1 MTFVPIKF
9 PPGVV
14 RQATP
19 NDAPNTWWDTSN
31 VRWLA
36 GSIMPIGGN
45 TRISS
50 DPLPSPVR
58 TLFQWRDDGAR
69 EWTAVGHESGV
80 SVLFGSLTDVTP
92 ASFVGMDAVAG
103 GGYGSLDYGDDLNP
117 ISDPSGT
124 TIASSATVT
133 ITNAA
138 PAVITWADHGLTAD
152 DVVRFTTT
160 GTLPSGIVSG
170 AVVVGSISGTT
181 LTVSSVTSG
190 TLAVGEYLTGT
201 GITVGT
207 YISALGTGSG
217 GTGTYTVSSS
227 QTVSATTITATQN
240 YYVIPVST
248 NTFRICLASGGKNG
262 TPVNT
267 SSAGSGTHTS
277 NWVVGQDNFGRQRSS
292 NPPIFRKPDHWSF
305 SSFGSDLLAVC
316 SSDGRLLHLTP
327 TTGVVPKMDVPSNAP
342 TGNYAMAV
350 TAERAVMLMGA
361 GGNPRR
367 VAWSDFEDY
376 NGWTFNVSTGQA
388 GYIDLEASS
397 PIITGVRVKEGV
409 LVLTQHEC
417 FLVRYVGAPYFYG
430 VEKLGSTTFSAPCA
444 IASGGSYTV
453 WFGESG
459 FWVYSGGAIR
469 LLDCPMFG
477 DIKQNYDP
485 LYGNYRSHMHEN
497 GAFPEFWFDYV
508 DIHATDGEPNNYVIW
523 NYSDNVWIRGQRN
536 VTAAIGAVTASYPLL
551 AKTDNNVYQSED
563 GWTDDGT
570 SRVGSVWAE
579 TSVLDFGQGDS
590 YIELNQAMI
599 ASDPDSDVDNY
610 QIKFKS
616 KYTPGQT
623 EVEFGPYAPRADGY
637 TDTRV
642 SGRDIRLRIEAT
654 NDAYWSVGQIRFD
667 VNKNGGRR

>member
-1 MTFVPIKF
+1 MTFVPLKF

-19 NDAPNTWWDTSN
+19 NDAPNTWWDSSN

-58 TLFQWRDDGAR
+58 TLFQWRDNDAK

-80 SVLFGSLTDVTP
+80 AVIFGSLSDVTP
-92 ASFVGMDAVAG
+92 VGFQGMAGVAG
-103 GGYGSLDYGDDLNP
+103 GGYGSLDWGTDEDP

-124 TIASSATVT
+124 TIASSAVVT
-133 ITNAA
+133 ITNAS
-138 PAVITWADHGLTAD
+138 PAVITWVNHGLTAD

-160 GTLPSGIVSG
+160 GSLPSGL
-170 AVVVGSISGTT
+170 VVG
-181 LTVSSVTSG
+181 TS
-190 TLAVGEYLTGT
+190 
-201 GITVGT
+201 
-207 YISALGTGSG
+207 
-217 GTGTYTVSSS
+217 
-227 QTVSATTITATQN
+227 
-240 YYVIPVST
+240 YYVIPVT
-248 NTFRICLASGGKNG
+248 TDTFRVCLASGGKNG

-267 SSAGSGTHTS
+267 TTAGSGVHTA
-277 NWVVGQDNFGRQRSS
+277 NWIVGQDNFGRQRST

-305 SSFGSDLLAVC
+305 ASYGSDLLAVC

-327 TTGVVPKMDVPSNAP
+327 TTGIVPKMDVPSNAP

-397 PIITGVRVKEGV
+397 PIITGVRVKEGI

-590 YIELNQAMI
+590 YIELNQALI

-654 NDAYWSVGQIRFD
+654 NDAYWSVGQMRFD

>member
-1 MTFVPIKF
+1 M
-9 PPGVV
+9 

-19 NDAPNTWWDTSN
+19 NDAPNTWWDSSN

-58 TLFQWRDDGAR
+58 TLFQWRDNDAK

-80 SVLFGSLTDVTP
+80 AVIFGSLSDVTP
-92 ASFVGMDAVAG
+92 VGFQGMAGVAG
-103 GGYGSLDYGDDLNP
+103 GGYGSLDWGTDENP

-124 TIASSATVT
+124 TIASSAVVT
-133 ITNAA
+133 ITNAS
-138 PAVITWADHGLTAD
+138 PAVVTWVNHGLTAD

-160 GTLPSGIVSG
+160 GSLPSGL
-170 AVVVGSISGTT
+170 VVG
-181 LTVSSVTSG
+181 TS
-190 TLAVGEYLTGT
+190 
-201 GITVGT
+201 
-207 YISALGTGSG
+207 
-217 GTGTYTVSSS
+217 
-227 QTVSATTITATQN
+227 
-240 YYVIPVST
+240 YYVIPVT
-248 NTFRICLASGGKNG
+248 TDTFRVCLASGGKNG

-267 SSAGSGTHTS
+267 TTAGSGVHTA
-277 NWVVGQDNFGRQRSS
+277 NWIVGQDNFGRQRST

-305 SSFGSDLLAVC
+305 ASYGSDLLAVC

-327 TTGVVPKMDVPSNAP
+327 TTGIVPKMDVPSNAP

-590 YIELNQAMI
+590 YIELNQALI

-616 KYTPGQT
+616 KYAPGQT

-654 NDAYWSVGQIRFD
+654 NDAYWSVGQMRFD

>member
-103 GGYGSLDYGDDLNP
+103 GGYGSLDYGDDLIP

-160 GTLPSGIVSG
+160 GTLPSGL
-170 AVVVGSISGTT
+170 VVG
-181 LTVSSVTSG
+181 TS
-190 TLAVGEYLTGT
+190 
-201 GITVGT
+201 
-207 YISALGTGSG
+207 
-217 GTGTYTVSSS
+217 
-227 QTVSATTITATQN
+227 
-240 YYVIPVST
+240 YYVIPVT
-248 NTFRICLASGGKNG
+248 TDTFRVCLASDGKNG

-267 SSAGSGTHTS
+267 SSVGSGVHTA
-277 NWVVGQDNFGRQRSS
+277 NWIVGQDNFGRQRSS

-590 YIELNQAMI
+590 YIELNQALI

-616 KYTPGQT
+616 KYAPGQT

-654 NDAYWSVGQIRFD
+654 NDAYWSVGQMRFD